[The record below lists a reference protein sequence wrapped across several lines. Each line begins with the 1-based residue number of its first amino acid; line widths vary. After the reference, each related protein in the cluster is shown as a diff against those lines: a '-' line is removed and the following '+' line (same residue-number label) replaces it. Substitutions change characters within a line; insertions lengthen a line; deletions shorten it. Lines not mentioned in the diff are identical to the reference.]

1 MRRTWQRYHLARPEF
16 AFLLEP
22 PPPNEWV
29 AIDCE
34 TTGLNRRTDEI
45 IAIGAVRIVGQR
57 ILTSQRL
64 ELLVRPD
71 KEVPADSVRIHRLR
85 SRDVAQGL
93 PLDEAMRQLLH
104 FIGSRPLVG
113 YYLEFDVAML
123 NRAVWP
129 LLGMGLPQQRL
140 EVSAMY
146 YEYKFSA
153 PRLPMRRCRFR
164 SAPAA
169 PGSPRGPWRPALR
182 SSTENSQ
189 MPTKPIV
196 IENSAGEVYG
206 NSAEPFGLPSVASHT
221 DGDTTVSATEE
232 IRPRKPPTTAP
243 LVVQSF
249 HSTLMKSTG
258 KLADAAI
265 AKASDTMKAM
275 FCFSKAMPSTTA
287 TMPNAMVVMR
297 ETLQFGG
304 AVGLALLDH
313 GGVEVVRH
321 RRGAGQ
327 RQAGHHR
334 QDGREGHRRD
344 EAQEHVAAHRVG
356 QVDGGH
362 VAAAQQRALGIRNSG
377 LVSTKVMAPKP
388 MMKVRR

>member
-1 MRRTWQRYHLARPEF
+1 MTLLERMRRTWQRYHLARPEF

-45 IAIGAVRIVGQR
+45 IAVGAVRIVGQR

-146 YEYKFSA
+146 YEYKFKQ
-153 PRLPMRRCRFR
+153 LPPYQQFDNAHIDLRF
-164 SAPAA
+164 A
-169 PGSPRGPWRPALR
+169 
-182 SSTENSQ
+182 
-189 MPTKPIV
+189 
-196 IENSAGEVYG
+196 
-206 NSAEPFGLPSVASHT
+206 
-221 DGDTTVSATEE
+221 
-232 IRPRKPPTTAP
+232 
-243 LVVQSF
+243 
-249 HSTLMKSTG
+249 TLM
-258 KLADAAI
+258 D
-265 AKASDTMKAM
+265 D
-275 FCFSKAMPSTTA
+275 
-287 TMPNAMVVMR
+287 
-297 ETLQFGG
+297 
-304 AVGLALLDH
+304 LALP
-313 GGVEVVRH
+313 
-321 RRGAGQ
+321 Q
-327 RQAGHHR
+327 R
-334 QDGREGHRRD
+334 
-344 EAQEHVAAHRVG
+344 EAH
-356 QVDGGH
+356 D
-362 VAAAQQRALGIRNSG
+362 ALNDA
-377 LVSTKVMAPKP
+377 VMAAMAFAKL
-388 MMKVRR
+388 RQLQGQ